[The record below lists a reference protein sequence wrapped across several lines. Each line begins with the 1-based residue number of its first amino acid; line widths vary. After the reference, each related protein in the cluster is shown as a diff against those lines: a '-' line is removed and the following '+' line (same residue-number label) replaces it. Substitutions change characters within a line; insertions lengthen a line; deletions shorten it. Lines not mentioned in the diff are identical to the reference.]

1 MVGQKQKIEKEEKIK
16 TEIVENKESTKE
28 SLELQKEKP
37 KKINLPL
44 KSKKDVKE
52 EKIELE
58 RVYVVPLR
66 KGFLKVPQYKRAKK
80 AVKTLKEFLAK
91 HMKVEDRDLNKV
103 KIDIYLNNEIW
114 FRGIKKPLSKIK
126 VKAKKI
132 NGIVYAELED
142 VPDYVKWIKQKDD
155 KKKTKVDKKAL
166 DKVVTQEASK
176 DKIKQERSNKENQ
189 EKIKQKD
196 NIETTKVDSAK
207 KVTQVK
213 STKIDN
219 LSTTT
224 QRKTLKK

>member
-1 MVGQKQKIEKEEKIK
+1 MVEQKQKIEKEKEIK